1 MKINMDNYSYDYQTP
16 KQEWAIRKE
25 YLLEWVKNE
34 MPKVAKFDL
43 CFTPKDE
50 YPWIEQIFLADGTMA
65 DKEELKNFQECWEES
80 LLPKDMWDDLTAQ
93 ADEKLWD
100 PSNPAFDLGD

>member
-1 MKINMDNYSYDYQTP
+1 MKINMDNYCPSYQTP
-16 KQEWAIRKE
+16 EQERKAREEKFRDWVE
-25 YLLEWVKNE
+25 YD

-43 CFTPKDE
+43 CFTPNDE

-65 DKEELKNFQECWEES
+65 DEETIKNFQECWENEY
-80 LLPKDMWDDLTAQ
+80 LPKDMWDDLTAQ